1 MSIVSCRRNKRAL
14 RLADALEA
22 AESTEDAVLRMER
35 SGTKQKCLGFRNEEK
50 DEEEHKEINL

>member
-1 MSIVSCRRNKRAL
+1 MSIVSFRRNKRAL
-14 RLADALEA
+14 RLADVLEA

-50 DEEEHKEINL
+50 DE

>member
-22 AESTEDAVLRMER
+22 AESTEDAVLRMAEWNE
-35 SGTKQKCLGFRNEEK
+35 TEMFRF
-50 DEEEHKEINL
+50 